1 MFRKD
6 YILRIVEEIARF
18 LAKAMGLLKEGKHE
32 LAREWIQKGYKLL
45 KADRG
50 RLLNLPPGEMVEELE
65 RRQGL
70 DFTKM
75 ELIADLIQA
84 EGEILLA
91 RNDPGADN
99 TFLKSLALY
108 EYIDK
113 NHNVYSFDR
122 ADKINRLKNKLN
134 AQ

>member
-32 LAREWIQKGYKLL
+32 LAEEWLQKGYKLL

>member
-32 LAREWIQKGYKLL
+32 LAEEWIQKGYKLL

>member
-32 LAREWIQKGYKLL
+32 LAEEWIQKGYKLL

-75 ELIADLIQA
+75 ELIADLIYA

-91 RNDPGADN
+91 RNDPGSDN

-122 ADKINRLKNKLN
+122 ADKINRLKNRLN
-134 AQ
+134 AE

>member
-32 LAREWIQKGYKLL
+32 LAEEWLQKGYKLL

-75 ELIADLIQA
+75 ELIADLIHA

-91 RNDPGADN
+91 RNDPGSDN

-122 ADKINRLKNKLN
+122 ADKINRLKNRLN
-134 AQ
+134 AE